1 MSYELP
7 RAAKLLVDVQ
17 SKFIGKP
24 DGNLHKAGKK
34 VKVQRSPANPGE
46 FVIWFGAGNK
56 EYAKVQAMDL
66 KDTIAYT
73 DGRPEG
79 HQ

>member
-17 SKFIGKP
+17 SKYIGK
-24 DGNLHKAGKK
+24 DEGRMHKAGKK

-46 FVIWFGAGNK
+46 FIIWFGKA
-56 EYAKVQAMDL
+56 EVAKIQAL
-66 KDTIAYT
+66 ELSKTIEYT
-73 DGRPEG
+73 DGRKEG
-79 HQ
+79 IQ

>member
-7 RAAKLLVDVQ
+7 RAAKLLVDVH
-17 SKFIGKP
+17 SKFIGK
-24 DGNLHKAGKK
+24 DEGKLHKAGKK
-34 VKVQRSPANPGE
+34 VKVQRSPQNPGE
-46 FVIWFGAGNK
+46 FIIWFGSGSK
-56 EYAKVQAMDL
+56 EYAKVQSLDL
-66 KDTIAYT
+66 RSTIEYT